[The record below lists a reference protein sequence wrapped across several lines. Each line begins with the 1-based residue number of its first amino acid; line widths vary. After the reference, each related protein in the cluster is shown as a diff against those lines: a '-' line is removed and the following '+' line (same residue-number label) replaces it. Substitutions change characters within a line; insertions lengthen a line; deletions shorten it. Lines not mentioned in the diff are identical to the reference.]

1 MRRICLQ
8 ESLLACLLIV
18 GLAVSALAQPGNGGR
33 DVVRNELDRTREM
46 VDRTAEV
53 IRSAGCP
60 LGAVQ
65 LEAAIKQQDRAEDAF
80 RNNQMVL
87 AHTQTQKAR
96 ELLRTALSNCRTSE
110 QGEAVV
116 QRSLEK
122 AQDLLDRA
130 GNALLDS
137 SNPNLQAI
145 YQAAKDN
152 LTRAWEFYRQK
163 QYKPAAKLAE
173 QVEKMALKI
182 LGADNR
188 QERRT
193 ETYDRRRENVLH
205 VLEQARTTV
214 GECGSETARNLLTR
228 AEDLFAKAEQLRQD
242 GQVAA
247 ALTALAQARTLATRS
262 ITECENGDG
271 LQLRYQ
277 RLLSRLES
285 LRERSSGLG
294 EPGHGQVTRLLD
306 QATHQLTL
314 AQECLAKGE
323 TDKGLA
329 ALQGAQ
335 LVLRQAEAILP

>member
-1 MRRICLQ
+1 MCRSYLHRT
-8 ESLLACLLIV
+8 LLAALLFCI
-18 GLAVSALAQPGNGGR
+18 LAAPAFAQPGNNAR
-33 DVVRNELDRTREM
+33 DAVRNELDRTQEFI
-46 VDRTAEV
+46 DRAREV
-53 IRSAGCP
+53 IRTSDCP
-60 LGAVQ
+60 LAAVQ
-65 LEAAIKQQDRAEDAF
+65 LEAAVTLQELAEDAF
-80 RNNQMVL
+80 RNEQLVVARKHSL
-87 AHTQTQKAR
+87 DAR
-96 ELLRTALSNCRTSE
+96 ERIRAALSNCRSSE
-110 QGEAVV
+110 QGEAIV

-145 YQAAKDN
+145 YEAAKDN

-188 QERRT
+188 QEQRT
-193 ETYDRRRENVLH
+193 ETFDRRRENVAH

-214 GECGSETARNLLTR
+214 GECGSETAQNLLTR

-242 GQVAA
+242 GQIAP
-247 ALTALAQARTLATRS
+247 ALTALVQARTLATRS
-262 ITECENGDG
+262 INECESGDG

-285 LRERSSGLG
+285 LRERSSGLE
-294 EPGHGQVTRLLD
+294 EPARNQVTTLLD
-306 QATHQLTL
+306 QAAQQLTL
-314 AQECLAKGE
+314 AREHLANGE
-323 TDKGLA
+323 TEKGLA